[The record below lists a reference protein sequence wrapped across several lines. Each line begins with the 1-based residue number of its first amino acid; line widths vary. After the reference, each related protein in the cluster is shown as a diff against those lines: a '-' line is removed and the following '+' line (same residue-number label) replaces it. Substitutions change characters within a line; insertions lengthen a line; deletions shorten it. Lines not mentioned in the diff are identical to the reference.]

1 MSILSSTNTG
11 LSSIKSNIKKWLNE
25 NNISGCDINQTLE
38 HSPYYTIDVINA
50 DVNLS
55 GLKLSELP
63 EYIVFNEIIGG
74 NFICSYSNLSSMKG
88 IPKKIGKNF
97 DISFSKINSL
107 DNAPLLVDKDFVA
120 CGQPFKE
127 EIIRAQVK
135 VTCKIYV

>member
-11 LSSIKSNIKKWLNE
+11 LSSCRLNIEKWLN
-25 NNISGCDINQTLE
+25 NNNVNRYNLKKTLE
-38 HSPYYTIDVINA
+38 YYPYYTIDVIDA

-88 IPKKIGKNF
+88 FPKKIGKNF